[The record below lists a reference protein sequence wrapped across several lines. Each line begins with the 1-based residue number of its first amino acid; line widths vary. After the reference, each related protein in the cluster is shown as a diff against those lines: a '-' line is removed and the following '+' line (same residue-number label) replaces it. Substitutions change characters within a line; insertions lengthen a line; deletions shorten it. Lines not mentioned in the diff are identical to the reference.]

1 MPKNEMNLQRTIV
14 KDREALLQAG
24 LLASMEILKNEFG
37 FDQQKLG
44 KFADL
49 YLPTLKKNLGGKK

>member
-1 MPKNEMNLQRTIV
+1 MFKNERSLQQSIA

-37 FDQQKLG
+37 FDTDKLN
-44 KFADL
+44 KFAEA
-49 YLPTLKKNLGGKK
+49 YLPALKNNLPGNK